1 MTPKEL
7 IEFEKDIAQLYE
19 AGKIKAP
26 VHLRD
31 QNEADLCAIFKNVK
45 DKDYVFSTCASH
57 LHALL
62 KGIPPAEV
70 KKKILEGKS
79 ITLHF
84 PKYNVF
90 SSAIVGGICPIATG
104 VAWQLKQSGKDARVY
119 CFIGDMAF
127 LSGIASESIRY
138 SMNYDLPITW
148 VVEDNS
154 KSVGTPT
161 EEVWNGN
168 TQEWY
173 LIYKKISDHCEHF
186 QITYYKYNTS
196 YPHSGTGVFV
206 EF

>member
-1 MTPKEL
+1 
-7 IEFEKDIAQLYE
+7 
-19 AGKIKAP
+19 
-26 VHLRD
+26 
-31 QNEADLCAIFKNVK
+31 
-45 DKDYVFSTCASH
+45 
-57 LHALL
+57 
-62 KGIPPAEV
+62 
-70 KKKILEGKS
+70 
-79 ITLHF
+79 
-84 PKYNVF
+84 
-90 SSAIVGGICPIATG
+90 VGGVCPIATG
-104 VAWQLKQSGKDARVY
+104 TAWQLKRSGKDSRVY

-148 VVEDNS
+148 VIEDNG

-168 TQEWY
+168 TQDWY
-173 LIYKKISDHCEHF
+173 LIYKKISAHCEHF